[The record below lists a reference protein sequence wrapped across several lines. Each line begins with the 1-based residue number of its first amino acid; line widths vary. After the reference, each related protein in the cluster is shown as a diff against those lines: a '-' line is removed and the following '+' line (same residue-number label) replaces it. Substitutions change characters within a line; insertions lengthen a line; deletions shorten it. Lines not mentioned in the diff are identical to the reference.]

1 VVTVKQEITGDIGV
15 EENGIFHDL
24 FDMKFQQENQFPYI
38 NKNLVNPWLPKYNL
52 PGLKEVTGITVNEV
66 STRTNRINQLRFKY
80 KPVVESMEGAALHY
94 VCLQTG
100 VPFIQ
105 IRCISNYVGERDKSK
120 WKFNEA
126 FDNLTD
132 VVLSYIRMLAKASL

>member
-1 VVTVKQEITGDIGV
+1 
-15 EENGIFHDL
+15 
-24 FDMKFQQENQFPYI
+24 
-38 NKNLVNPWLPKYNL
+38 
-52 PGLKEVTGITVNEV
+52 
-66 STRTNRINQLRFKY
+66 
-80 KPVVESMEGAALHY
+80 MEGAALHY

-126 FDNLTD
+126 FDSLTD
-132 VVLSYIRMLAKASL
+132 VVLRYLGMLAQASL